1 MTPTVFWVIAIVVF
15 AIVEGV
21 TVGLASIWFVAG
33 ALAALIVSL
42 FISNVWIQAAV
53 FLLVSILSLAA
64 FKPLVERYL
73 TPKDARRATNLDSII
88 GQEAVVR
95 EDICNLENR
104 GQVKIKG
111 LEWSALS
118 ETGEDIPAG
127 TVVVVDRIEGV
138 RVYVHPAPVE
148 SVGTQV

>member
-1 MTPTVFWVIAIVVF
+1 MTPTVFWVIAVIVF
-15 AIVEGV
+15 AIVEGI

-33 ALAALIVSL
+33 ALAAVIVSL
-42 FISNVWIQAAV
+42 FTSNIWIQAAV
-53 FLLVSILSLAA
+53 FLAVSILSLAA

-73 TPKDARRATNLDSII
+73 IPKGSKAATNIDSII
-88 GQEAVVR
+88 GREAVVR

-104 GQVKIKG
+104 GQVKIGG

-118 ETGEDIPAG
+118 ETGEDISAG

-148 SVGTQV
+148 SVSTQA

>member
-33 ALAALIVSL
+33 ALAAVIVSL
-42 FISNVWIQAAV
+42 FTSNIWIQAAV
-53 FLLVSILSLAA
+53 FLAVSILSLAA

-73 TPKDARRATNLDSII
+73 TPKDGKRATNLDSII
-88 GQEAVVR
+88 GREAVVR

-104 GQVKIKG
+104 GQVKIGG

-127 TVVVVDRIEGV
+127 AVVVVDRIEGV
-138 RVYVHPAPVE
+138 RVYVHPVPVATE
-148 SVGTQV
+148 STQA

>member
-21 TVGLASIWFVAG
+21 TVGLASIWFVVG
-33 ALAALIVSL
+33 ALAALVASL
-42 FISNVWIQAAV
+42 ITSNVWIQAAV
-53 FLLVSILSLAA
+53 FLAVSILSLAA
-64 FKPLVERYL
+64 FKPLAVRYL
-73 TPKDARRATNLDSII
+73 TPKGGKAATNIDSII

-104 GQVKIKG
+104 GQVKIRG

-138 RVYVHPAPVE
+138 RVYVHPVSVE
-148 SVGTQV
+148 SASTQV

>member
-42 FISNVWIQAAV
+42 FISNIWIQAAV

-73 TPKDARRATNLDSII
+73 TPKDAKRATNLDSII
-88 GQEAVVR
+88 GREAVVR

-138 RVYVHPAPVE
+138 RVYVHPVPVE
-148 SVGTQV
+148 SASTQA